1 MTTSPE
7 RAVRFDTAAPPDRD
21 AIAALFAADMADL
34 GQDYGGDDLRRAAA
48 GMIEDERCH
57 VHIARAGDEV
67 VGVLVANEV
76 WSIKYPGR
84 ALWIEELYVRPS
96 HRRGGIG
103 RQLVAHLVVW
113 ANEHRYSALEIEAY
127 RMNTAASVLYA
138 SLGFRRKARERYTF
152 DMRDYDWEAEEA

>member
-1 MTTSPE
+1 MTSSPSRDVE
-7 RAVRFDTAAPPDRD
+7 YGAATAADRD

-34 GQDYGGDDLRRAAA
+34 GQNAEPDDLVQAADGMLGDD
-48 GMIEDERCH
+48 RCH
-57 VHIARAGDEV
+57 VRVARRDARV
-67 VGVLVANEV
+67 IGVLVANEV

-84 ALWIEELYVRPS
+84 ALWIEELYVDPS

-113 ANEHRYSALEIEAY
+113 ANQKNYSALEIEAY